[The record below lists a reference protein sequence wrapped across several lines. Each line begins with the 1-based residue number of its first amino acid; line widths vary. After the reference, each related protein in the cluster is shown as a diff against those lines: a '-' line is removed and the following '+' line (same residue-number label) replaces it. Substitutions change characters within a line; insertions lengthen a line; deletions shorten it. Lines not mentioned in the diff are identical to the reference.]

1 MDVRPV
7 AVTADS
13 RESRSG
19 VIEALRRID
28 GVTVVQAELDVA
40 DYIVGDNAMGIERKA
55 ANDFVLSL
63 MDGRLFSQLAQ
74 CANTFEETSL
84 ILEGDIW
91 SVRTDMLPQAIDG
104 ALCHVA
110 RGIPG
115 VSLVYSTSVAHT
127 ARLIRLLGAHKL
139 HGLGYTIP
147 LRVDKPKQLQFMR
160 RYLVEGLPGVGPETA
175 AKLLA
180 HFQTPKRLFEASAT
194 ELSAVKGVGP
204 KTVSKLIE
212 VIGR

>member
-19 VIEALRRID
+19 VIDALRRME
-28 GVTVVQAELDVA
+28 GVTVTQAELDVA
-40 DYIVGDNAMGIERKA
+40 DYIVGDDALGIERKSA
-55 ANDFVLSL
+55 SDFLVSI

-74 CANTFEETSL
+74 CTSKFEETVA

-91 SVRTDMLPQAIDG
+91 SVRSDMSPQAIDG

-115 VSLVYSTSVAHT
+115 VSLVYSTSVSHT
-127 ARLIRLLGAHKL
+127 ARLIRLLGAHKM
-139 HGLGYTIP
+139 HGLGYTNP
-147 LRVDKPKQLQFMR
+147 LRVDKPKQMELMR
-160 RYLVEGLPGVGPETA
+160 RYLIEGLPGIGPETA
-175 AKLLA
+175 IKLLR
-180 HFQTPKRLFEASAT
+180 HFQTPKRLFGAT
-194 ELSAVKGVGP
+194 ADELGSVKGIGP
-204 KTVSKLIE
+204 KTVAKLIE
-212 VIGR
+212 VLGE